1 LSDLT
6 HLQHIR
12 QEMIATTSRI
22 YLNAGTF
29 GPLPACAPNA
39 MQERMQQEW
48 QNGRLGASGYESMST
63 IYDNARKGTA
73 HLLNADVDEIALTD
87 NTGEGLNII
96 SFGIDWRE
104 GDEVITTNHEHI
116 SLLAPLYQLRDR
128 YGIVIRVADIGEK
141 GDLPVL
147 KLVADLV
154 TPHTRLISLSH
165 VSWMTG
171 ARLNI
176 SEVGYMGREWG
187 IPVLID
193 GAQSA
198 GAIALDMH
206 ALNVDFYA
214 IPMQKWL
221 CGPDG
226 TGALYARHG
235 ALSYVKSTYVG
246 YWSVKHEE
254 GIDWELLD
262 KAQRFEVGGR
272 QTAALVSQVAVLNWL
287 DQVVGHQWM
296 YERIATLSAY
306 AFHSLQEI
314 PGLFMLTPRAGES
327 GLVSFKLE
335 GKDDA
340 EVVKLLSEKHNISIR
355 NIPSTHALRIST
367 GFYNTQDE
375 IDTLVRALREM

>member
-1 LSDLT
+1 MSDLT
-6 HLQHIR
+6 HIQRIR
-12 QEMIATTSRI
+12 QDMIATTSRI

-29 GPLPACAPNA
+29 GPLPACVPTAI
-39 MQERMQQEW
+39 QERMQQEW
-48 QNGRLGASGYESMST
+48 QEGRLGASGFERMRT
-63 IYDNARKGTA
+63 IYDDARQSA
-73 HLLNADVDEIALTD
+73 ARLLHADVDEIALTD

-96 SFGIDWRE
+96 SFGIDWHE

-116 SLLAPLYQLRDR
+116 SLLAPLYQVRDR
-128 YGIVIRVADIGEK
+128 YGVVIRVADIGEK
-141 GDLPVL
+141 GERPVL
-147 KLVADLV
+147 KQVADLV
-154 TPHTRLISLSH
+154 TPRTRLISLSH

-176 SEVGYMGREWG
+176 SEVGYMGREWD

-198 GAIALDMH
+198 GAIPLDMH
-206 ALNVDFYA
+206 ALSVDFYA

-226 TGALYARHG
+226 TGALYAHRG

-254 GIDWELLD
+254 GIEWELLD
-262 KAQRFEVGGR
+262 TAQRFEVGGR
-272 QTAALVSQVAVLNWL
+272 QTAALAGQAAVLNWL
-287 DQVVGHQWM
+287 ESVVGHQWM
-296 YERIATLSAY
+296 YDRIAALSTYAY
-306 AFHSLQEI
+306 HALSEI
-314 PGLFMLTPRAGES
+314 PGLSMLTPRPGES
-327 GLVSFKLE
+327 GLVAFRLA

-340 EVVKLLSEKHNISIR
+340 EVVKVLNEQHNILIR

-367 GFYNTQDE
+367 GFYNTEEE
-375 IDTLVRALREM
+375 IDTVVRALLEM

>member
-1 LSDLT
+1 MSDLT

-12 QEMIATTSRI
+12 QDMIATTSRI

-29 GPLPACAPNA
+29 GPLPACVPAA
-39 MQERMQQEW
+39 MQEQMQQEW
-48 QNGRLGASGYESMST
+48 QDGRLGASGFERMRT
-63 IYDNARKGTA
+63 IYDGARQGAA
-73 HLLNADVDEIALTD
+73 HILNADVEEIALTD

-96 SFGIDWRE
+96 SFGIDWNE

-128 YGIVIRVADIGEK
+128 YGITIRVADIGEK
-141 GDLPVL
+141 GDRPVL
-147 KLVADLV
+147 KQVADLV
-154 TPHTRLISLSH
+154 TPRTRLISLSH

-198 GAIALDMH
+198 GAIPLDMH
-206 ALNVDFYA
+206 ALNIDFYA
-214 IPMQKWL
+214 TPMQKWL

-226 TGALYARHG
+226 TGALYARRG

-254 GIDWELLD
+254 GIDWELLET
-262 KAQRFEVGGR
+262 AQRFEVGGR
-272 QTAALVSQVAVLNWL
+272 QTAALAGQVAVLNWL
-287 DQVVGHQWM
+287 ESVVGHQWM
-296 YERIATLSAY
+296 YERIAALSTY
-306 AFHSLQEI
+306 AFHAFSEI
-314 PGLFMLTPRAGES
+314 PGVSIVTPRPGES
-327 GLVSFKLE
+327 GLVAFRLE
-335 GKDDA
+335 GKDNA
-340 EVVKLLSEKHNISIR
+340 EVVKVLSEKHNILIR

-367 GFYNTQDE
+367 GFYNTEEE